1 MNSRFPIYIVS
12 KGRAD
17 SRLTAKALERMNQPY
32 YIVIEEQEY
41 SQYSAVIDPK
51 KILILDLDYKKQYD
65 CFDDLGLTKSTGPGP
80 ARNFA
85 WDHSIK
91 LGAEW
96 HWVMDDNIAEFL
108 RLTDNRKIRMGDGT
122 CFRIMEDF
130 CLRYKNVAM
139 AGPNYRAFVSQNSE
153 RPPFVVNTR
162 IYSCNLIR
170 NDMPFRWRGRYNE
183 DTDISLRML
192 KAGWATVQF
201 NAFLQD
207 KMRTQVLGGGNT
219 AEFYAHE
226 GTKAK
231 SEMQVAMHPDVSS
244 ITWKFGRIHH
254 EVNYRPFKDIP
265 LLFKDDYVQVKGV
278 NNYNLSLKTGWK
290 NRIGESQ

>member
-1 MNSRFPIYIVS
+1 
-12 KGRAD
+12 
-17 SRLTAKALERMNQPY
+17 
-32 YIVIEEQEY
+32 
-41 SQYSAVIDPK
+41 
-51 KILILDLDYKKQYD
+51 
-65 CFDDLGLTKSTGPGP
+65 
-80 ARNFA
+80 
-85 WDHSIK
+85 
-91 LGAEW
+91 
-96 HWVMDDNIAEFL
+96 
-108 RLTDNRKIRMGDGT
+108 
-122 CFRIMEDF
+122 
-130 CLRYKNVAM
+130 
-139 AGPNYRAFVSQNSE
+139 
-153 RPPFVVNTR
+153 
-162 IYSCNLIR
+162 
-170 NDMPFRWRGRYNE
+170 
-183 DTDISLRML
+183 ML